1 MSELVQLPCARCGR
15 SKNAKV
21 NVGTEEHPRY
31 WCIFCYEGNRHKI
44 DGTDVLFSRL
54 TPKEIGGLRYRQK
67 ENGVEL
73 GFDYYYYSR
82 KYSVAV
88 VEFGILNKSGQSIEV
103 LPTDLAFTYAG
114 QPVQTAPLEFE
125 AAARRLVDRGLDAM
139 EWLDIRGSPAVPY
152 EVVLLLPLQFPF
164 CLRRSSLYLKDLAA
178 WRRGKRA
185 LREIMF
191 NYGTVKSGEF
201 KHGLIFFHVD
211 RLDKQDV
218 TWPENW
224 NLNIHVL
231 DHQVE
236 PQVSPE
242 AITYKQAPY
251 LPSVGCTVLILA
263 VQFACL
269 FACLFAGL
277 AWIFSAGHTLPPTMI
292 VVPLICGVVYLVFAG
307 LLILALVIG

>member
-1 MSELVQLPCARCGR
+1 MDDIVQLPCQRCGR
-15 SKNAKV
+15 SRNAKV

-31 WCIFCYEGNRHKI
+31 FCIFCYEGNRHKI

-54 TPKEIGGLRYRQK
+54 APKEIGDLRYRQK

-73 GFDYYYYSR
+73 GFNYYYYSR
-82 KYSVAV
+82 EYGVAV
-88 VEFGILNKSGQSIEV
+88 IEFGILNKSGQSIEV
-103 LPTDLAFTYAG
+103 LPTDFAFTYTG
-114 QPVQTAPLEFE
+114 QPVHTAQLEFE
-125 AAARRLVDRGLDAM
+125 AAARALVDRGMDAM
-139 EWLDIRGSPAVPY
+139 EWLNIRGSPAVPY

-164 CLRRSSLYLKDLAA
+164 CIRRSSLYLQDLAA

-185 LREIMF
+185 LREIAF
-191 NYGTVKSGEF
+191 DYGTVKSGEF

-231 DHQVE
+231 NHQVE

-242 AITYKQAPY
+242 AITYKYVPY
-251 LPSVGCTVLILA
+251 LPSVGCSVLIVA
-263 VQFACL
+263 VQFASL

-277 AWIFSAGHTLPPTMI
+277 AWTLAGHTSSPTVV
-292 VVPLICGVVYLVFAG
+292 VVPLICGVVYLVFAA
-307 LLILALVIG
+307 LLILALAIG